1 MDNSDVLVRFRG
13 ETKDLDK
20 KTKQAKSN
28 LNNFAKTATKV
39 FGVGL
44 TAAAGEAMAALSL
57 VSATI
62 VAITRKSVEA
72 YSTFE
77 QLEGGLISLF
87 GEGSAEMQKI
97 LEKSEQAYKNLTMS
111 QNEYLTNFQA
121 SYPLV
126 NAGLSSNANAI
137 EYTNKVLQLSSDLFN
152 TYGGDIDYY
161 QNAINWALK
170 GSFVYLDNLN
180 LGIKGTSEG
189 FIEAANASGILNR
202 QISDVKEL
210 TNDEIIDVIQ
220 HYAEAYGVWGKT
232 AEEASKTIIGSSNMA
247 KAAWENF
254 ILGLSKSDADIDG
267 LIQNVV
273 DSVMAFVNNIVPV
286 IMRAIDGVASALPTI
301 AQKIGELLP
310 SLIDSLLPALIDSV
324 VGLIQSLAQNLPS
337 IISTLAKAIVK
348 VSKDLTIILPEI
360 IEALM
365 KAIVSIIET
374 LAEGLPKFLPILIDA
389 IIDGIIAIVDNVPLI
404 INAAIQLLMGII
416 KALPTV
422 IIALTEAL
430 PDLITSIVNCLIEGI
445 PAIIEGALLLFLAIL
460 EAIPEIIVVL
470 IKSIP
475 EIVQAIWNALT
486 SEESKQKLKEAGIN
500 LINNVADGIVNTF
513 SRIWDIGKNLVVGLW
528 NGIKDKVN
536 WIIEKIKGFGNS
548 VMKAIKGIF
557 GIHSPSTEFEFVGK
571 MNVLGLEKGMKEM
584 QPELQKTING
594 VFSLQPNIS
603 GQMSSNYSPQTNVV
617 VNNSMEFDPLGQ
629 LVSNIKTFSG
639 GAKNDYNWGA
649 TI

>member
-1 MDNSDVLVRFRG
+1 MENSDVLVRFRG

-28 LNNFAKTATKV
+28 LNSFAKTATKV
-39 FGVGL
+39 FGAGMAAAAATA
-44 TAAAGEAMAALSL
+44 TAAIAGIGKA
-57 VSATI
+57 I
-62 VAITRKSVEA
+62 VDITKKSVDA

-77 QLEGGLISLF
+77 QLEGGLVSLF
-87 GEGSAEMQKI
+87 GAGSREMQEI
-97 LEKSEQAYKNLTMS
+97 LKNSEQAYKNLTMS
-111 QNEYLTNFQA
+111 QNEYLENFQK
-121 SYPLV
+121 SFPLV

-180 LGIKGTSEG
+180 LGIKGTTEG
-189 FIEAANASGILNR
+189 FIEAANSSGILNR

-210 TNDEIIDVIQ
+210 TNDEIINVIQ

-232 AEEASKTIIGSSNMA
+232 SEEASKTITGSLNMT
-247 KAAWENF
+247 KASWENF
-254 ILGLSKSDADIDG
+254 ILGLSKSDADIDS
-267 LIQNVV
+267 LIQNVI
-273 DSVMAFVNNIVPV
+273 DSAMAFADNIVPV
-286 IMRAIDGVASALPTI
+286 IMRAIDGIASALPTI
-301 AQKIGELLP
+301 TQKIAELLP
-310 SLIDSLLPALIDSV
+310 DLINSLLPTLIDSV
-324 VGLIQSLAQNLPS
+324 VGLIKSLVQNLPA
-337 IISTLAKAIVK
+337 IISTLAQAIIQ

-360 IEALM
+360 IEAIMEATL
-365 KAIVSIIET
+365 SIIQA
-374 LAEGLPKFLPILIDA
+374 LAEGLPEFLPILIDA
-389 IIDGIIAIVDNVPLI
+389 LIDGIIKIVEYTPQI

-430 PDLITSIVNCLIEGI
+430 PDLITAIIDSLIEGI
-445 PAIIEGALLLFLAIL
+445 PALIEGALLLFLAIL

-470 IKSIP
+470 IKAIP